1 MNPMKRIL
9 SALVLVFLATAL
21 SGCGELDDLTG
32 AQIASLQIDPDT
44 LSLSDTGMTDE
55 FFTATM
61 VVSGFEDE
69 VDVETAVVFLQDP
82 ERVEAAP
89 GFREIEG
96 DTITLGMIAK
106 TWVGGLEPGAYSV
119 GAEVSSAT
127 ETVRQLDLATITIV
141 E

>member
-1 MNPMKRIL
+1 MNR
-9 SALVLVFLATAL
+9 VLTAFAVVFLAVAL
-21 SGCGELDDLTG
+21 TGCGELDDITG
-32 AQIASLQIDPDT
+32 AEIVSLEIDPDT
-44 LSLSDTGMTDE
+44 LNLSETGMTDE
-55 FFTATM
+55 FFTATI

-69 VDVETAVVFLQDP
+69 VDVETANVFLQDP
-82 ERVEAAP
+82 ERVDAAP

-106 TWVGGLEPGAYSV
+106 TWVGDLDPGVYSV

-127 ETVRQLDLATITIV
+127 ETVRQLDLATITIT